1 LKEMNRLHTRE
12 YMTLIDKIRAIIRTA
27 RFHKILPVSLQTEQD
42 HKDTLSLMEYVSITL
57 VICIRTQNAQEH

>member
-1 LKEMNRLHTRE
+1 
-12 YMTLIDKIRAIIRTA
+12 MTLIDKIRAIIPNGSISQDMIA
-27 RFHKILPVSLQTEQD
+27 GFPYETEH